1 MTSTVLRAGV
11 AIGLTIG
18 GALAALD
25 GCGGESATSPSVADD
40 GTDGRGSSC
49 GAPESVECGGPGF
62 GPPSN
67 PGACDVIEGDGGD
80 GGRGVACIHVE
91 NPEAGPLAAVG
102 HACVRPEACT
112 GDSFACSASAD
123 CAGGRR
129 CCANVAGEAIAAR
142 CSDAC
147 AEGEVELCSI
157 REGDIDAGCAA
168 GVCTHYRCS
177 RFVTKALVACEK
189 PVSCE

>member
-1 MTSTVLRAGV
+1 M
-11 AIGLTIG
+11 
-18 GALAALD
+18 
-25 GCGGESATSPSVADD
+25 
-40 GTDGRGSSC
+40 
-49 GAPESVECGGPGF
+49 
-62 GPPSN
+62 
-67 PGACDVIEGDGGD
+67 
-80 GGRGVACIHVE
+80 
-91 NPEAGPLAAVG
+91 
-102 HACVRPEACT
+102 RPEACT

-129 CCANVAGEAIAAR
+129 CCANVAGEAIAVAGATVIAAR